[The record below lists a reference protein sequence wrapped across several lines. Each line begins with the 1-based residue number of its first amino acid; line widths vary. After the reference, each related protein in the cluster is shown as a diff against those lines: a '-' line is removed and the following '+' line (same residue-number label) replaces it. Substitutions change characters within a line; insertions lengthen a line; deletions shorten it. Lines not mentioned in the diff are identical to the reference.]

1 MSYREMLPWAVAPCL
16 IILVAGIGVSCL
28 VYRNLSHEQVEPTQF
43 CIHRS
48 SSFWVLRMNVELVL
62 TQLVSRGDWSCFPV
76 ASRDSSEPCGGCTR
90 PHLATERPL
99 DAFPGN
105 LFRIS
110 RRFSINSWTL
120 CVKQLQTQPE
130 QGFGCIRAQWAPNS
144 TQFYFTWNLA
154 CTKFPGMKPP
164 WIRRGQPVVAA
175 PPCVQGEAGPVCREN
190 YYVNCG
196 LTSLISFINPPFT

>member
-62 TQLVSRGDWSCFPV
+62 TQLVSGGDWSCFPV

-110 RRFSINSWTL
+110 RWFSINSWTL
-120 CVKQLQTQPE
+120 CVKQLQTQSE
-130 QGFGCIRAQWAPNS
+130 QGFGCIQSSVGPELYTILFHMEFGLHKVSRNETSMDKKGPTCSCCS
-144 TQFYFTWNLA
+144 TI
-154 CTKFPGMKPP
+154 CP
-164 WIRRGQPVVAA
+164 RRGWTCLQRKLL
-175 PPCVQGEAGPVCREN
+175 CELWTHKSYQL
-190 YYVNCG
+190 Y
-196 LTSLISFINPPFT
+196 

>member
-1 MSYREMLPWAVAPCL
+1 MNYREMLPWAVAPCL
-16 IILVAGIGVSCL
+16 IILVAGIGVSYL

-43 CIHRS
+43 CIHKS

-62 TQLVSRGDWSCFPV
+62 TQLEVSGGDCSSFPV

-130 QGFGCIRAQWAPNS
+130 QGFGCIQSSVGPKLYTILFHMEFGLHKVSRNETSMDKKGPTCSCCS
-144 TQFYFTWNLA
+144 TMCPTTMWTVTHKSYQLY
-154 CTKFPGMKPP
+154 
-164 WIRRGQPVVAA
+164 
-175 PPCVQGEAGPVCREN
+175 
-190 YYVNCG
+190 
-196 LTSLISFINPPFT
+196 